1 MQRDFADK
9 HFLPLRL
16 QRPDGSALSGL
27 PKPFA
32 LCLLVRISLSSPAL
46 HYNKKWLPQLNTA
59 AATFIQSSY
68 HLSFLFLIYS
78 LSRKKGSAVTLM
90 SDRHSSTSH
99 LHGESTPARIQK
111 TNATPGNPDTCFP
124 LLRLCIGAIILITNK
139 TIDKK
144 SSHNPYTQDY
154 ARFFV

>member
-1 MQRDFADK
+1 MDFAGK
-9 HFLPLRL
+9 RSLPLR
-16 QRPDGSALSGL
+16 QGRPDGSALSGL

-154 ARFFV
+154 AQFFV

>member
-1 MQRDFADK
+1 MDFAGK
-9 HFLPLRL
+9 RSLPLR
-16 QRPDGSALSGL
+16 QGRPDGSALSGL
-27 PKPFA
+27 PKSFA
-32 LCLLVRISLSSPAL
+32 LCLFVRISLSSPAL

-59 AATFIQSSY
+59 AAIFIQFSY

-78 LSRKKGSAVTLM
+78 LSRKKGSTVTLM

-99 LHGESTPARIQK
+99 LQGESTPARIQK

-124 LLRLCIGAIILITNK
+124 ILQLCIGAIILITNK